1 MMNWV
6 WSGMILVSI
15 GYAFV
20 SGNTAALT
28 QGIFAGA
35 RQAVELTL
43 TMLGVICFWNGIMTV
58 ANRSGAVEW
67 LSRLLRPVIR
77 FLFPGVPDRSAAQE
91 AICMNMTANLI
102 GLGNAATPFGLKAM
116 RELSDLSGTPRYATD
131 EMITFVVINTASL
144 QLIPTGL
151 AMLRS
156 QYGSAAP
163 MEILPCVW
171 LSSAAAMIVAVSL
184 AKLGSLRRRPLLPR
198 VAA

>member
-20 SGNTAALT
+20 SGNTASLT
-28 QGIFAGA
+28 QGVFAGA

-43 TMLGVICFWNGIMTV
+43 TMLGVVCFWNGIMTV
-58 ANRSGAVEW
+58 ADRSGAVEW

-77 FLFPGVPDRSAAQE
+77 LLFPNVPERSAAQE

-116 RELSDLSGTPRYATD
+116 RELSDLSGSPRRATD

-171 LSSAAAMIVAVSL
+171 MSSAAAMIVAVSL
-184 AKLGSLRRRPLLPR
+184 AKLGARHAHPLAAR
-198 VAA
+198 VTA